1 MTAIP
6 SLLRVMALRD
16 AEAIILEVG
25 KVPSLRRRG
34 QIESLALP
42 PLDAALLHE
51 FAAPILAARSIAG
64 IDNLEAAV
72 TAPFSDREG
81 GTYQVT
87 IDRGHNGL
95 RIVARRAPAAAIA
108 PAAAPTPPSPQ
119 ASSAT
124 PRAPSPSPAVD
135 RPSVARPTATAHRP
149 LDLARL
155 ARFLEPAI
163 EVASARDAS
172 DIILSSG
179 QVLHLRVAGRLTA
192 VDDVPIDHAE
202 LAACLAGLGDR
213 HDASLEVG
221 GVRLRINAFDHLGGV
236 GIAARLIRDRV
247 PTLADLALPA
257 ELQSMIEQRDG
268 LAIVCGP
275 TGSGKSTTLA
285 ALVAELDRRRAAH
298 VITLED
304 PIEYRFQPQRCLI
317 HQREVGTH
325 TPSFAAGLRAALR
338 ETPDV
343 ILVGEMRDRDTIAA
357 ALTAAETGHLVLAT
371 LHASSAAGAIDRI
384 IDVFPDTQQR
394 QVRWQLAS
402 VLRTVV
408 TQYLLPKHGG
418 GRAVAVEHVPVT
430 PAVANIIRKGELQT
444 LPTAINTGRDAG
456 MISLE
461 RSLARLLEA
470 GIVPAAAVKAIA
482 ADHDLL
488 TALAGRLSGR

>member
-25 KVPSLRRRG
+25 KVPCLRRRG

-42 PLDAALLHE
+42 PLDAALLHD
-51 FAAPILAARSIAG
+51 FATPILAARGVAG
-64 IDNLEAAV
+64 IDNLASAV
-72 TAPFSDREG
+72 TAPFSDHEG

-95 RIVARRAPAAAIA
+95 RIVAKRAPAATVT
-108 PAAAPTPPSPQ
+108 PAPSPQ
-119 ASSAT
+119 SSPGISAI

-135 RPSVARPTATAHRP
+135 RPSVAPPTATAHRP

-163 EVASARDAS
+163 EIALARDAS

-179 QVLHLRVAGRLTA
+179 QVLHLRVGGRLTA

-202 LAACLAGLGDR
+202 LAACVAGLGDR
-213 HDASLEVG
+213 HDASLEVA
-221 GVRLRINAFDHLGGV
+221 GVRLRINAFEHLGGV
-236 GIAARLIRDRV
+236 GVAARLIRDRV
-247 PTLADLALPA
+247 PTLGDLALPA

-285 ALVAELDRRRAAH
+285 ALIGELDHRRAAH

-304 PIEYRFQPQRCLI
+304 PIEYRFQPERCLI

-371 LHASSAAGAIDRI
+371 LHAPSAAGAIDRI

-402 VLRTVV
+402 VLRTVA

-456 MISLE
+456 MIPLE
-461 RSLARLLEA
+461 RSLARLLES
-470 GIVPAAAVKAIA
+470 GTVPAAAVKAIA

-488 TALAGRLSGR
+488 TALAGRLAGR